1 MNLNSKVIEQLFQS
15 VNSDERDYLNVCAEQ
30 IKQNYKAHFVRIFST
45 LSRKLSLSSKEQLIS
60 MNPIDSEQLIIED
73 WTVLRLA
80 RVYLLSLIQDEEE
93 SYVKFI
99 DQLFDYADMQEL
111 VSLYSALNVLDYPSR
126 WIERCKEGIRNNIGL
141 VQEAIIE
148 QNKFP
153 SEHLNEE
160 AWNQLVLKS
169 FFTSKNVLKIAGLFE
184 RNNPNLANAIVDYIY
199 ERHSAKRNIHPI
211 LWLLAKNNLPE
222 RALTILSEQFHNCS
236 DSLDCSILFYILE
249 EYNVKS
255 VVKERTDSLNQPI
268 VLIPFTEDLLE
279 RFKNRNVCVQN

>member
-1 MNLNSKVIEQLFQS
+1 MNLNSKVIAQLIQS
-15 VNSDERDYLNVCAEQ
+15 VNAEERDYLNTCEKQ
-30 IKQNYKAHFVRIFST
+30 IKEQYKTHFVRIFST
-45 LSRKLSLSSKEQLIS
+45 LSRKLSLSTKEKLIQMQVS
-60 MNPIDSEQLIIED
+60 DSENLIIED

-93 SYVKFI
+93 SYVQFI
-99 DQLFDYADMQEL
+99 NQLFDYADMQEL
-111 VSLYSALNVLDYPSR
+111 VALYSALNVLDYPSR

-160 AWNQLVLKS
+160 AWNQMVLKS

-184 RNNPNLANAIVDYIY
+184 RNNPNLATAIVDYIY

-222 RALTILSEQFHNCS
+222 RALSILSEQFHNCS
-236 DSLDCSILFYILE
+236 DSLEGSILFYILE
-249 EYNVKS
+249 ENNVKS
-255 VVKERTDSLNQPI
+255 VEKEQLTSLNQELA
-268 VLIPFTEDLLE
+268 LIPFSEDLLE
-279 RFKNRNVCVQN
+279 RFKNRNVCVQI